1 MRWSSSFEKVHMIA
15 ATLGWLGTAGTFF
28 AYLMVSRG
36 SLAADSSR
44 YAMLN
49 LVGGALGGSA
59 CVVYGAWPSVAS
71 NFVWAAV
78 GGITLYS
85 ALRTKCL
92 RPNAVPLK
100 EAGPQELSSVAP
112 PGCEHAALSPMSR

>member
-1 MRWSSSFEKVHMIA
+1 MIA

-36 SLAADSSR
+36 SLAADSCR

-49 LVGGALGGSA
+49 LVGGVLGGSA
-59 CVVYGAWPSVAS
+59 CMVYGAWPSVAS

-78 GGITLYS
+78 GAITLYS
-85 ALRTKCL
+85 ALRARGL
-92 RPNAVPLK
+92 RQNAVPV
-100 EAGPQELSSVAP
+100 EGPGRQELSAVVTS
-112 PGCEHAALSPMSR
+112 S